1 MSNIYVTSVGS
12 SRLSVSDLQYSALF
26 YCQASSATPRSI
38 TTTNLDFATLKCN
51 KPEHTITHVP
61 RKTAKQKVIQINQME
76 TMKKLENLGQENF
89 TGVKNCLLMKI
100 ALIVSIVPGSHVL
113 FFA

>member
-1 MSNIYVTSVGS
+1 MSLQWGVQGCLFLTSRTAPFS
-12 SRLSVSDLQYSALF
+12 IL
-26 YCQASSATPRSI
+26 CQAGLATPRSI